1 MHGAGL
7 REREAGGESES
18 RRRGVDR
25 DQEVEVAAFAE
36 DDEGKGCFTPLPR
49 DAVG

>member
-7 REREAGGESES
+7 CQREAGGESEPC
-18 RRRGVDR
+18 RRGVDR

-36 DDEGKGCFTPLPR
+36 NDEGKGGFTPLPR